1 MSAAPSVLPSRV
13 GFSDRL
19 LTQVIR
25 FFNAEWSGALLAVVI
40 LSLAFG
46 IVSGGDFFA
55 PGNMM
60 QIVISGADIGLIAAG
75 MTIVILTAGID
86 LSVGSILV
94 LVTSVIGY
102 VAAYFGL
109 DPVSAILVGLLA
121 GLAVGL
127 LQGSLIAH
135 AGMPAFIVTLAG
147 LSIWRGLANFL
158 TKAQTSPPLPDFFK
172 FFGSYNPLQGFRE
185 PLPAYMAE
193 DIKTW
198 GFWERLWEWVTGDK
212 FDGLA
217 GGQIFEIFWLTG
229 FNGVQAAFFI
239 HVGFFV
245 LIALV
250 LSNMRLGRYMYAIGS
265 NELGARQAGI
275 NTKFYILLAYVIC
288 ALCCSTAGV
297 VRLGLSS
304 TATPLLGTQYELLA
318 IAAVVIGGTSLFGGR
333 GTIWGTFLG
342 VLLLKIINN
351 GFIQSGLA
359 GSSNEG
365 TFVQMMLTGTII
377 LIAVGMD
384 IVRQSGSPLAVRRFL
399 LGASSACI
407 ILVALVPG
415 FGTFGSGVALF
426 ENNVQQRLLA
436 ESETVNASAAEEIA
450 AAKAEMD
457 AAKADYAPFEQ
468 AVKDARRPVNAKNS
482 EIRKLLGVTP
492 LDDDALLAARTELAD
507 LESALYDARF
517 AAAETEVAF
526 QKARL
531 AFNQVNRQ
539 RIRLDQKQT
548 GRILDNDKI
557 ADQQARFGANAPL
570 LLALVLTTIAGIW
583 ATLKMGRPV
592 ELAFSALLVASCVF
606 AVVAGKLS
614 LVPLLI
620 LGAVLLAGAQ
630 FVLMLAERA
639 KALADMRMA

>member
-1 MSAAPSVLPSRV
+1 MSTAPSAMPSNS

-86 LSVGSILV
+86 LSVGSVLV
-94 LVTSVIGY
+94 LVTSIIGY

-127 LQGSLIAH
+127 LQGSLVAH

-147 LSIWRGLANFL
+147 LSIWRGLANFI

-185 PLPAYMAE
+185 PLPSYMSE

-198 GFWERLWEWVTGDK
+198 GFWERLWEWMFGDK
-212 FDGLA
+212 FDGLT
-217 GGQIFEIFWLTG
+217 GGQVFEVFWLTG

-239 HVGFFV
+239 HVGFFILV
-245 LIALV
+245 ALV

-288 ALCCSTAGV
+288 ALCCAMGGV

-304 TATPLLGTQYELLA
+304 TATPLLGSQYELLA

-365 TFVQMMLTGTII
+365 TFVQMLLTGTII
-377 LIAVGMD
+377 LVAVGMD
-384 IVRQSGSPLAVRRFL
+384 IVRQSGSPFAVRRFL
-399 LGASSACI
+399 LGASAACI
-407 ILVALVPG
+407 MLVALVPG
-415 FGTFGSGVALF
+415 FGTFGAGVALL
-426 ENNVQQRLLA
+426 ENGAQKRLLA
-436 ESETVNASAAEEIA
+436 ESEAVNASVADEIA
-450 AAKAEMD
+450 AAKAVMD
-457 AAKADYAPFEQ
+457 EAKAAYAPFET
-468 AVKDARRPVNAKNS
+468 AVKEARRPVNAKNS
-482 EIRKLLGVTP
+482 EIRRLLGADPV
-492 LDDDALLAARTELAD
+492 DEAAIAAARSELVV
-507 LESALYDARF
+507 LEAALFDARF
-517 AAAETEVAF
+517 DAAETETAF

-531 AFNQVNRQ
+531 AFNDVNGQ
-539 RIRLDQKQT
+539 RLRLDQKQT
-548 GRILDNDKI
+548 DRILDDESLAEK
-557 ADQQARFGANAPL
+557 QARFGANAPL
-570 LLALVLTTIAGIW
+570 LLCLVLALGVGLWAMFNMARSLEIAFGILIAGSV
-583 ATLKMGRPV
+583 L
-592 ELAFSALLVASCVF
+592 LAMI
-606 AVVAGKLS
+606 AGKLS
-614 LVPLLI
+614 LIPLLV
-620 LGAVLLAGAQ
+620 LGAALLLGAQ
-630 FVLMLAERA
+630 FVFVLADRA
-639 KALADMRMA
+639 KQLSDARLG